1 MFSEPVSEY
10 GYRKPYD
17 LHPDF
22 FCYWMQFGAILH
34 DFDSFAHETHSF
46 AKDEFREQDEIH
58 VR

>member
-17 LHPDF
+17 LHRDF

-34 DFDSFAHETHSF
+34 DFDSFA
-46 AKDEFREQDEIH
+46 KDEFREQDEIH

>member
-17 LHPDF
+17 LHRDF
-22 FCYWMQFGAILH
+22 FCQMQFGAILH